1 MSSVK
6 LKILDGLATSKLF
19 REVLKAVFHEV
30 KIPGELSVGVCVF

>member
-6 LKILDGLATSKLF
+6 LNILDGLATSTLF
-19 REVLKAVFHEV
+19 CEVLKAVFHEV